1 MHQNE
6 SILILTAHY
15 GEGHIQTAQTVAST
29 FVKKGYTNVH
39 IIDLYGEAY
48 PAIHL
53 FTQGLLKKSFTKIG
67 APLYKMFYYGTDKL
81 SSKGL
86 AYFYQH
92 LGKKRL
98 LQLIKTYQPAFILT
112 TFPLNASAYLRNKTK
127 LHVPTF
133 TIITDYCAHPLWT
146 HPMIERYYVAS
157 HNVKETLISYGIKEK
172 RILITGIPIRS
183 TFNDSTLRIS
193 THYKKFNLVED
204 KKTITILGGGLGI
217 IPKVEKLIKEL
228 ESYTEIQFVIVCGK
242 NKSLKDRLDQ
252 INHKPNSNMQVLGYI
267 DNIHE
272 LFSITDCLVSKAG
285 AISLTEAV
293 AMKIP
298 MILFRPNPGQEMEN
312 ARFFQYNHAAII
324 ANKFEDIIDGVYKS
338 LFDEAYRSQIKK
350 SHTNIYQ
357 ASAASKIQEDITAYL
372 SMKNKVNSISNGEH

>member
-1 MHQNE
+1 MYQNE
-6 SILILTAHY
+6 SILILTAQY

-29 FVKKGYTNVH
+29 FLEKGFTNVH

-53 FTQGLLKKSFTKIG
+53 FTQGLLKKSFTKFG

-98 LQLIKTYQPAFILT
+98 LQLLQTYQPSFILT

-127 LHVPTF
+127 LHIPTF

-157 HNVKETLISYGIKEK
+157 HNVKETLIRYGIKEK

-183 TFNDSTLRIS
+183 TFTHSTQRIS
-193 THYKKFNLVED
+193 NHYKKFNLDEN
-204 KKTITILGGGLGI
+204 KKTITIFGGGFGI
-217 IPKVEKLIKEL
+217 IPKVQKLIKEL
-228 ESYTEIQFVIVCGK
+228 ESYAEIQLVIICGK
-242 NKSLKDRLDQ
+242 NITLKERLDQ
-252 INHKPNSNMQVLGYI
+252 INHNGNVHVYGYI

-293 AMKIP
+293 SMKIP
-298 MILFRPNPGQEMEN
+298 IVLFRPNPGQEMEN
-312 ARFFQYNHAAII
+312 ARYFQHNHAAMI
-324 ANKFEDIIDGVYKS
+324 ANKVEDIIEGIYKS
-338 LFDEAYRSQIKK
+338 VFDEDYRRKIKK
-350 SHTNIYQ
+350 SHSCIYKE
-357 ASAASKIQEDITAYL
+357 SAASKIQEDITSYL
-372 SMKNKVNSISNGEH
+372 SIKNRQTHFAKVNSE